1 MSKLAEMF
9 CIPEGSPRYSPSAL
23 EIRNALVNLLQ
34 KIEML
39 LYTEKGSVLCLPDYG
54 VNLEKYIFESNVS
67 GEYIRSEIKLQIMKY
82 VMSRDDSQ
90 YNVDVKVSFHE
101 KPNSSIGYMCIVD
114 IYISNTLMSSYI
126 F

>member
-9 CIPEGSPRYSPSAL
+9 CIPEESPRYSESAL
-23 EIRNALVNLLQ
+23 EIKNALVNLLQ

-39 LYTEKGSVLCLPDYG
+39 LYTQKGSVLCLPDYG
-54 VNLEKYIFESNVS
+54 VNLEKYIFETNVS
-67 GEYIRSEIKLQIMKY
+67 GSYIESEIKLQIMKY

-90 YNVDVKVSFHE
+90 FNVDVKVSFHE
-101 KPNSSIGYMCIVD
+101 RSSELNSYMCVVD
-114 IYISNTLMSSYI
+114 IYISNSLMSSYL